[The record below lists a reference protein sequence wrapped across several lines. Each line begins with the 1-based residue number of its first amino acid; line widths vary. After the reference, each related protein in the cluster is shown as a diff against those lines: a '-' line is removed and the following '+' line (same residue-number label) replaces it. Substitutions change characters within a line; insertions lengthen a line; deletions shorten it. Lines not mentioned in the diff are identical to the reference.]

1 MNFTPT
7 HSIDELKNNFDNLL
21 DQIVRVAGRITAIR
35 RHGKSMFLDIRNI
48 KDRIQL
54 YGRAND
60 LGDSYEELE
69 EFHVGDFIGVEGVP
83 FRTHTGEQSV
93 RIQKFWTL
101 TKALR
106 PLPEKWHGITDVET
120 RYRRRYLDLIANE
133 NPRRIFLLRSKLIR
147 EIRNFLESK
156 GFIEVETPILHIVP
170 GGGFARPFITHHNAL
185 DIDLYLRIA
194 LELYLKRLIV
204 GGYEKVYEI
213 NRCFR
218 NEGIS
223 TVHNPEFTMMEL
235 YQAYADYNTIME
247 LTEELIVYLA
257 NTLFGRP
264 VIYKDETEIDI
275 SSPWERK
282 ELLDIVIEHTGI
294 NPLNLN
300 KEELLEYANK
310 LEIKVTTEESL
321 WAKVLMELFEEEVQP
336 KLIKPTFIT
345 GYPVAISPLAKARE
359 SDPRFTDRFELFIG
373 GLEVA
378 NAFSELNDPIE
389 QRRRFEDQLREK
401 MMGEEETHPM
411 DEDFL
416 EALEYGMPP
425 TGGLGIGIDRLTM
438 LFANVDSIREVIL
451 FPLQRPE

>member
-7 HSIDELKNNFDNLL
+7 HSIDELKNNFNDLIE
-21 DQIVRVAGRITAIR
+21 QTVRVAGRITAIR
-35 RHGKSMFLDIRNI
+35 RHGRSMFLDIRNI

-54 YGRAND
+54 YGRADD
-60 LGDSYEELE
+60 LGDSYEELG
-69 EFHVGDFIGVEGVP
+69 EFHVGDFIGVEGMP
-83 FRTHTGEQSV
+83 FRTHTGEPSV
-93 RIQKFWTL
+93 RINKFWVL
-101 TKALR
+101 TRALR

-147 EIRNFLESK
+147 EMRNFLESK

-235 YQAYADYNTIME
+235 YQAYADYNTMMD
-247 LTEELIVYLA
+247 LTEELIIYLA
-257 NTLFGRP
+257 NTIFGKP
-264 VIYKDETEIDI
+264 VIYKDDSEIDI

-282 ELLDIVIEHTGI
+282 ELLDIVIEHTGV

-300 KEELLEYANK
+300 REELLEYANK
-310 LEIKVTTEESL
+310 FEIKVTTEESL
-321 WAKVLMELFEEEVQP
+321 WAKVLMELFEEEVQH
-336 KLIKPTFIT
+336 KLVKPTFIT

-389 QRRRFEDQLREK
+389 QRRRFEEQLKEK